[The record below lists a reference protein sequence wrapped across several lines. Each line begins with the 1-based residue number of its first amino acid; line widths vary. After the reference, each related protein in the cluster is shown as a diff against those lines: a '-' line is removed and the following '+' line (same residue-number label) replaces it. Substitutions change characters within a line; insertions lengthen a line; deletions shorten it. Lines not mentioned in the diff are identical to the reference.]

1 MTSYATH
8 CGRRY
13 AVLAKFEGEGR
24 EASAREYL
32 RTHTHVRLL
41 RDEADVVYIVSD
53 RDIGTVVDAVDSDFG
68 NLGWSSLYGDQVPVR
83 IQA

>member
-1 MTSYATH
+1 MTSYTTH
-8 CGRRY
+8 RGRTYR
-13 AVLAKFEGEGR
+13 VLAKFDGDDR
-24 EASAREYL
+24 EAGAREYL